1 LLVMVVQD
9 QLGNVH
15 DSSADPRRSAGMP
28 DTRGR
33 GSAARVL
40 NSDPVLTGRW

>member
-1 LLVMVVQD
+1 
-9 QLGNVH
+9 
-15 DSSADPRRSAGMP
+15 MP

-33 GSAARVL
+33 GSAVRVL